1 MFFCPVT
8 SIEEHEISLQ
18 DSLES
23 KNAACRDF
31 VRQLNESLAVWG
43 GRLPLEARYFT
54 FIYILHINLL
64 DWYLQIWQPQKID
77 V

>member
-1 MFFCPVT
+1 MFFFSVT

-43 GRLPLEARYFT
+43 GRLPLEARYF
-54 FIYILHINLL
+54 IYYILISWIGIYKYGNL
-64 DWYLQIWQPQKID
+64 KK
-77 V
+77 